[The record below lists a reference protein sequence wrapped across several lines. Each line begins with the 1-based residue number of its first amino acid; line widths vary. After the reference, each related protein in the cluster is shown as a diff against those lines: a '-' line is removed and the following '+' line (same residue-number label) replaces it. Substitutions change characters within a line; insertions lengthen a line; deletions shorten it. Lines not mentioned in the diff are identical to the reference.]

1 MTHGPNTTVLTADQ
15 RFSSPHEYERM
26 LRAAHEVTLAG
37 SPPLGISTEVWESWQ
52 RSLAA
57 GIDPDRHLP
66 RHLHEVADVVAL
78 RRGHALEAVMPALS
92 ELLSDESSDGQHL
105 LVLADASG
113 EVLWRVG
120 SRAALRQADR
130 LEFVEGADWS
140 EAGVGTNAISEV
152 VLSGRAA
159 QLFSAEHLV
168 RTHHDWACTASPI
181 RDADSGA
188 VIGVLNVSGP
198 LNTVTADS
206 MRMVKCGVRL
216 AEELLRAARREL
228 GRGSQLMTAGRS
240 AAVLSVASSALTSVA
255 SLALLGDSPGVVG
268 GDGRRVPLSLRRAE
282 ILALLDSRDRG
293 WSADELA
300 YAIHGETGLAA
311 TIRIEMHRIR
321 HVLGESL
328 ESTPYRLGSTLRGSS
343 DVGRV
348 LRLVREGQV
357 AAALAAYSAPLLVRS
372 TAGAIEPLRAELT
385 SAVGAS
391 VRASGDAELLRRWC
405 ATEMG
410 SNDREAVQALGSL
423 AGIDDAGYLASLA
436 RLGRIDREL
445 GC

>member
-1 MTHGPNTTVLTADQ
+1 MPYGPSTPILPAGL
-15 RFSSPHEYERM
+15 RFSCPEQYEQM
-26 LRAAHEVTLAG
+26 LRAAHERAHAG
-37 SPPLGISTEVWESWQ
+37 APPPAITAAVWESWQ

-78 RRGHALEAVMPALS
+78 RRGHALETVMPALS
-92 ELLSDESSDGQHL
+92 ELLADESADGQHL
-105 LVLADASG
+105 LVLADARG

-120 SRAALRQADR
+120 SRSAMRQADG

-168 RTHHDWACTASPI
+168 RTHHEWACTASPI
-181 RDADSGA
+181 RDPDSGV

-216 AEELLRAARREL
+216 AEELLRAARREPA
-228 GRGSQLMTAGRS
+228 RGAGSVAARRS
-240 AAVLSVASSALTSVA
+240 LAVSSVLSLE
-255 SLALLGDSPGVVG
+255 LLGESPSVLGA
-268 GDGRRVPLSLRRAE
+268 DGSRMPLSLRRAE
-282 ILALLDSRDRG
+282 ILALLESRERG

-300 YAIHGETGLAA
+300 YAVHGETGSASA
-311 TIRIEMHRIR
+311 IRIEMHRIR
-321 HVLGESL
+321 RVLGDAL
-328 ESTPYRLGSTLRGSS
+328 ESAPYRLAPSLRGSS
-343 DVGRV
+343 DSARV
-348 LRLVREGQV
+348 LRLVRGGQV
-357 AAALAAYSAPLLVRS
+357 AAALAAYTAPLLVRS
-372 TAGAIEPLRAELT
+372 TARAIEPLRAELT
-385 SAVGAS
+385 NAVGAS
-391 VRASGDAELLRRWC
+391 VRASGNAELLRRWC

-410 SNDREAVQALGSL
+410 SDDRSAVPILGRL
-423 AGIDDAGYLASLA
+423 VGFADAAYLASLA
-436 RLGRIDREL
+436 RLSRIDLEL
-445 GC
+445 GG